1 MEKGTLRRAD
11 LVFSIVLLIS
21 SALYMFECLKI
32 FINPFNRLWEK
43 VPAEGLKETFTFWY
57 KSPSLIP
64 FMMAFC
70 LFLCGLALMHTAF
83 KDGAKIDFLSRDKI
97 TAFLK
102 NRELHAFLICVI
114 MLCVYAF
121 FLIPVS
127 RRYLNVIRGFRV
139 FPFFVAT
146 FLYLVSMMV
155 LFGQKQPK
163 QIIKSALIS
172 VCASGLVTWSF
183 GILAQIP
190 LP

>member
-32 FINPFNRLWEK
+32 FINPFNRKWEN
-43 VPAEGLKETFTFWY
+43 VPAEGLKETFTLWY
-57 KSPSLIP
+57 KSPSLVP

-70 LFLCGLALMHTAF
+70 LFLCGLALMHIAF

-97 TAFLK
+97 AAFLK
-102 NRELHAFLICVI
+102 NRELISFLLCVI
-114 MLCVYAF
+114 MLCVYVF

-146 FLYLVSMMV
+146 FVYLIAMMM
-155 LFGQKQPK
+155 LFGEKTPK
-163 QIIKSALIS
+163 HFLKSALIS
-172 VCASGLVTWSF
+172 ACASGLVTWSF

>member
-1 MEKGTLRRAD
+1 MEKGKLRRAD
-11 LVFSIVLLIS
+11 LLFSVVLLIS
-21 SALYMFECLKI
+21 SALYMLECLKI
-32 FINPFNRLWEK
+32 FINPFKRKWEN

-57 KSPSLIP
+57 KSPSLVP
-64 FMMAFC
+64 FLMAFC
-70 LFLCGLALMHTAF
+70 LLLCGLALMHIAF
-83 KDGAKIDFLSRDKI
+83 RDGAKIDFISREKI
-97 TAFLK
+97 GAFLK
-102 NRELHAFLICVI
+102 NRELRSFLLCVL
-114 MLCVYAF
+114 MLCVYVF

-146 FLYLVSMMV
+146 FLYLVSMMI

-163 QIIKSALIS
+163 QIFKSAFIS
-172 VCASGLVTWSF
+172 LCASGLVTWSF